1 MFVKIFFKNLS
12 KSIDC
17 YTFTVMENDNLI
29 LAPKDTVIKVDS
41 KVLITTGVGQPLVAT
56 VKHIN
61 SNNRCSLVAENGQSM
76 DRYTMELKPLT
87 EDKTPIVGE
96 IIQQSGDGSKQYDWV
111 KTIVTH
117 YEPKKIEMEQVISF
131 DEYNVKKKMQEY
143 KAKLSIQQR
152 TEFNEVMREWG
163 EFNTREAE
171 SRAAEE
177 AAGEDL

>member
-1 MFVKIFFKNLS
+1 
-12 KSIDC
+12 
-17 YTFTVMENDNLI
+17 MELMKNDNLI
-29 LAPKDTVIKVDS
+29 FDPNGQIKVDS
-41 KVLITTGVGQPLVAT
+41 KVLIVTGLSNCSVLVAT

-61 SNNRCSLVAENGQSM
+61 QNERCSLVCDNGQSM
-76 DRYTMELKPLT
+76 DRYVNELKLLT
-87 EDKTPIVGE
+87 EDKTPTVGE

-111 KTIVTH
+111 KTVVTT
-117 YEPKKIEMEQVISF
+117 YEPKKTEMEQVISF
-131 DEYNVKKKMQEY
+131 DEYKIKKKMQDY

-152 TEFNEVMREWG
+152 TEFNELMREWG